1 MSIFVF
7 FPSLFNPLSSNK
19 ERILVHCCCIR
30 KAYWNA
36 FNGVTH
42 HLFTFCVSG
51 TCGLQGS
58 SEPMR
63 FTADED
69 QNAKKSEITTKKLI
83 IGKVTTDTVII
94 LIYRMLLYIL
104 QLSPQDDVYLL
115 KLL

>member
-1 MSIFVF
+1 
-7 FPSLFNPLSSNK
+7 
-19 ERILVHCCCIR
+19 
-30 KAYWNA
+30 
-36 FNGVTH
+36 
-42 HLFTFCVSG
+42 
-51 TCGLQGS
+51 
-58 SEPMR
+58 MR